1 MSLTRKMLK
10 GMSLTEEQIDS
21 IIENHTETVNGLKD
35 EIAQLT
41 EEKETLA
48 KDKATLTK
56 ENKALEKFKEE
67 HSDDG
72 ENEWQTKY
80 NDLKA
85 EHDKYKAD
93 VEAKETERKNKS
105 AYRSILKEA
114 GIMEDKIDTVLKVAE
129 LNKLKYDK
137 DGKLE
142 NKDDLLKEVKEEWK
156 ALIPTTRTEGA
167 SVQTPPSSDGSSGGS
182 TSNVAQRI
190 AAQRASMY
198 GKIEEK

>member
-1 MSLTRKMLK
+1 MLK

-72 ENEWQTKY
+72 ENKWQTKY
-80 NDLKA
+80 NELKA

-114 GIMEDKIDTVLKVAE
+114 GIMSDKIDTVLKVAE

-167 SVQTPPSSDGSSGGS
+167 NVQTPPSSDGNSGGS
-182 TSNVAQRI
+182 TSNAAQRI
-190 AAQRASMY
+190 VAQRASMY

>member
-35 EIAQLT
+35 EITQLT
-41 EEKETLA
+41 EEKETLT

-56 ENKALEKFKEE
+56 ENKALQKFKDE

-72 ENEWQTKY
+72 ESEWQTKY
-80 NDLKA
+80 NELKA
-85 EHDKYKAD
+85 EHDKYKHD
-93 VEAKETERKNKS
+93 VEAKEMERKNKS

-114 GIMEDKIDTVLKVAE
+114 GIMEDKLDTVLKVAE
-129 LNKLKYDK
+129 MNKLKYDK

-156 ALIPTTRTEGA
+156 ALIPTKRVEGA
-167 SVQTPPSSDGSSGGS
+167 DVTTPPSNGGNNNGGS
-182 TSNVAQRI
+182 TSNASQRI

-198 GKIEEK
+198 GKIE